1 MIKKIILILLLTTIS
16 AYSNQTRENI
26 IKRGSLNCGVSQGVP
41 GFSNSAPTGKW
52 AGIDV
57 DFCKALASAILGDAN
72 KVNYIPTSNRDR
84 FEILKNKEIDILSR
98 NTTWYFIRDVGIGV
112 KFVEPIYYDGQSF
125 MVRKN
130 SKITSVKQLNNA
142 TVCVIQG
149 TGTEINLRDYFK
161 NNNIKYNVLTFS
173 DVDSNIS
180 AYDSGRCDV
189 YTNDRSQLFGL
200 KQKLKKPDDHVVLSE
215 IISKEPLGPFINI
228 NDKNFEDIV
237 RWTLYVMLEAEEQ
250 NISSKNIDSFKTSD
264 NPIISRLLN
273 LGANTNIPLN
283 LPNDWSYNIIKQV
296 GNYEEIFERNLGSE
310 SAIKLDRG
318 INKLWNKGGI
328 MYSPPIK

>member
-1 MIKKIILILLLTTIS
+1 MIKKIILILILTTITS
-16 AYSNQTRENI
+16 YANQTKENI
-26 IKRGSLNCGVSQGVP
+26 VKRGSLNCGVSQGVP
-41 GFSNSAPTGKW
+41 GFSNANPSGKW

-57 DFCKALASAILGDAN
+57 DFCRAIAAAILGDAN
-72 KVNYIPTSNRDR
+72 KVNFIPTSNRDR
-84 FEILKNKEIDILSR
+84 FEILKNKEVDILSR

-125 MVRKN
+125 IVRKN
-130 SKITSVKQLNNA
+130 SKITSIKQLNNA

-180 AYDSGRCDV
+180 AYDAGRCDA

-200 KQKLKKPDDHVVLSE
+200 KQKLKNPDDHVVLSE
-215 IISKEPLGPFINI
+215 IISKEPLGPFINM

-237 RWTLYVMLEAEEQ
+237 RWTFYVMLEAEEQ

-264 NPIISRLLN
+264 NPIVLRLLN
-273 LGANTNIPLN
+273 LGTNTNIPLN
-283 LPNDWSYNIIKQV
+283 LSNDWSYNIIKQV
-296 GNYEEIFERNLGSE
+296 GNYEEIFEKNLGSG
-310 SAIKLDRG
+310 SPIKLDRG